1 MTEKECLKYCY
12 QHGFEWKEASVRLY
26 DVLDRVSCWCCA
38 NKNKKE
44 LNNMFYYLP
53 SYYLKIIGILK
64 QIKQNNKKDSVI
76 VKKAKEFYLKML

>member
-1 MTEKECLKYCY
+1 MTEKDCLKFCY
-12 QHGFEWKEASVRLY
+12 QYGFEWREDSVRLY

-53 SYYLKIIGILK
+53 KYYLKIIELIK
-64 QIKQNNKKDSVI
+64 QIKANNRKSSVV
-76 VKKAKEFYLKML
+76 VKKAEEFYLKML

>member
-38 NKNKKE
+38 NKNKK
-44 LNNMFYYLP
+44 
-53 SYYLKIIGILK
+53 
-64 QIKQNNKKDSVI
+64 
-76 VKKAKEFYLKML
+76 

>member
-1 MTEKECLKYCY
+1 MTEKACLEYCY
-12 QHGFEWKEASVRLY
+12 EHGFEWKEDTVRLY

-53 SYYLKIIGILK
+53 SYYLKIIGLLK
-64 QIKQNNKKDSVI
+64 QIKMHNKNNCVV
-76 VKKAKEFYLKML
+76 VKKAEEFYLKML